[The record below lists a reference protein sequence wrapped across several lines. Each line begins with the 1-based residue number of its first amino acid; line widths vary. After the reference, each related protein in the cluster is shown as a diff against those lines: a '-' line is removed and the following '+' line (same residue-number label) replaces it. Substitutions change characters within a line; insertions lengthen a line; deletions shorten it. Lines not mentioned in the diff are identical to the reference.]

1 MGTNRFQQISE
12 NEFLYTDDLL
22 LTAPNELDLKESVE
36 VWQESLYEF
45 GMEINREE
53 TEIFLV
59 SKEEVEII
67 TESHRIN
74 ISNDLKNLEAII
86 DGNRVKSKITVM

>member
-1 MGTNRFQQISE
+1 
-12 NEFLYTDDLL
+12 
-22 LTAPNELDLKESVE
+22 
-36 VWQESLYEF
+36 
-45 GMEINREE
+45 MEINREE